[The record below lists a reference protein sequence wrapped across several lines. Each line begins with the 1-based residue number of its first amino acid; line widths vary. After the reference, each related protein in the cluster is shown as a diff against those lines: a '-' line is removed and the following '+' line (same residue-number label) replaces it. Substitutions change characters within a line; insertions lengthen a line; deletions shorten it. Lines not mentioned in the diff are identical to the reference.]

1 MEQQERKIL
10 SRAEILE
17 WIDRVFI
24 IPNNQ
29 RNFTERE
36 ISLSLGKS
44 SSYLKSIYRRDYG
57 ITELMQVRFSKVIY
71 QYGEPKQTDTHNR
84 RIVTRVP
91 EECYIKLAKALSEL
105 PWTLQPGLGV
115 HSSIFR
121 QCKNGGVPKFY
132 KKTFRRLYR
141 RLTGE
146 SFIY

>member
-1 MEQQERKIL
+1 MDRERRIL

-17 WIDRVFI
+17 WVDKVFI

-44 SSYLKSIYRRDYG
+44 ASYLKQIYLRDYG
-57 ITELMQVRFSKVIY
+57 ITELMQVRFSKVIF
-71 QYGEPKQTDTHNR
+71 QYGEPRQTALHNR
-84 RIVTRVP
+84 RIVSKVP
-91 EECYIKLAKALSEL
+91 QECYIKMAKAMSNLSWVEKDL
-105 PWTLQPGLGV
+105 LDIDTYT
-115 HSSIFR
+115 FR
-121 QCKNGGVPKFY
+121 VCKNNGVPKFY

-146 SFIY
+146 PFIY

>member
-1 MEQQERKIL
+1 MEQERRIL

-17 WIDRVFI
+17 WIDRFFS

-29 RNFTERE
+29 RNITERE
-36 ISLSLGKS
+36 VSLSLGKS
-44 SSYLKSIYRRDYG
+44 SGYLKGIYRRDYG
-57 ITELMQVRFSKVIY
+57 ITEIMQVRFSKIIF
-71 QYGEPKQTDTHNR
+71 QYGEPRQVATHNR
-84 RIVTRVP
+84 RVVSKVP
-91 EECYIKLAKALSEL
+91 EECYIKMAKAIAEL

-141 RLTGE
+141 RLVGE
-146 SFIY
+146 PFPY